1 MARGREIDVVPS
13 FDYMRPAS
21 VEELVGGLAAA
32 AAEAAV
38 LAGGTDL
45 HVKMRIGK
53 MQPRVLFDISEL
65 EPLRRIRVQDGRLHI
80 GAAVRMT
87 EIAASQE
94 VRRALPAMVSAVN
107 EMSSRQIRNRATLGG
122 NIVTASPAAD
132 AVPPLLAADAVVVLV
147 GPEGDREVALADFV
161 VGPGRTAKRPSEV
174 VAEVAVPVGA
184 MSRRSQ
190 FVKIGRRKA
199 QAISVVNLAGC
210 VEMEVDGRVR
220 DLRIALGAVAPT
232 AMRAHRAEAVL
243 RGRRPSAGNLRE
255 AAAIAAQECRPIS
268 DIRATAD
275 GRRRLVEAW
284 TLRMLQTL
292 TGPASVGRGADQ

>member
-1 MARGREIDVVPS
+1 VVPS

>member
-1 MARGREIDVVPS
+1 MDA
-13 FDYMRPAS
+13 FDYVRPGS
-21 VEELVGGLAAA
+21 LQELVRGLGEAG
-32 AAEAAV
+32 AEGAV

-45 HVKMRIGK
+45 HVKLRAGK
-53 MQPRVLFDISEL
+53 MRPRVLFDVSEL
-65 EPLRRIRVQDGRLHI
+65 APLRAIVLKDGMLRI
-80 GAAVRMT
+80 GAAARVT
-87 EIAASQE
+87 EIAASPA
-94 VRRALPAMVSAVN
+94 VRGALPALVSAVS
-107 EMSSRQIRNRATLGG
+107 EMSSRQIRNRATVGG

-147 GPEGDREVALADFV
+147 GPEGGREVALADFI
-161 VGPGRTAKRPSEV
+161 VGPGKTAKRPSEV

-210 VEMEVDGRVR
+210 VEMEADGRVR

-232 AMRAHRAEAVL
+232 AMRAHRAEAAL
-243 RGRRPSAGNLRE
+243 RGRKPSAGNLRE

-292 TGPASVGRGADQ
+292 TGPPSVGRGADQ

>member
-1 MARGREIDVVPS
+1 MVPS

-32 AAEAAV
+32 TAEVAV

-87 EIAASQE
+87 EIAASEE

-107 EMSSRQIRNRATLGG
+107 EMSSRQIRNRATVGG

-147 GPEGDREVALADFV
+147 GPEGDREVALADFI
-161 VGPGRTAKRPSEV
+161 VGPGKTAKRPSEV

-210 VEMEVDGRVR
+210 VEMEADGRVR

-232 AMRAHRAEAVL
+232 AMRAHRAEAAL
-243 RGRRPSAGNLRE
+243 RGRKPSAGNLRE

-292 TGPASVGRGADQ
+292 TGPPSVGRGADQ